1 MRRDWFDQVKQEFD
15 EHDNALLNVK
25 RSEYA
30 DDEDVLVNFKE
41 VARMVNLTPEKYC
54 IVLLCKHFHAILRAV
69 DSGTY
74 KWIWA
79 DELGEG
85 LKQRIS
91 DLRNFAVLLA
101 ALIDERVGC
110 DDLSAAI
117 TITIPEGSER
127 DESR

>member
-1 MRRDWFDQVKQEFD
+1 MKRDKFERVKQEFD
-15 EHDNALLNVK
+15 NHDNALLNVK

-30 DDEDVLVNFKE
+30 NEDDVLVNFKE
-41 VARMVNLTPEKYC
+41 VARMTGLTPEKYC
-54 IVLLCKHFHAILRAV
+54 SVLLSKHFHAILRAV
-69 DSGTY
+69 DLGTY

-101 ALIDERVGC
+101 ALIEERIGA
-110 DDLSAAI
+110 DDPSA
-117 TITIPEGSER
+117 TITIIETGEE
-127 DESR
+127 DESG